1 MPVKS
6 HKVQREARH
15 SPKQRNFARD
25 SEGKTKVLSKK
36 KEACSEV
43 LSKDKK
49 ACSSSDFDR
58 QDAPK
63 DKKNMLE
70 Q

>member
-1 MPVKS
+1 MAPSVPVKS
-6 HKVQREARH
+6 HKVQLEARH
-15 SPKQRNFARD
+15 SARQRDFKRD

-36 KEACSEV
+36 KEACAKV
-43 LSKDKK
+43 LS
-49 ACSSSDFDR
+49 
-58 QDAPK
+58 K

>member
-6 HKVQREARH
+6 HKVQLEARH
-15 SPKQRNFARD
+15 SSKHRDFERD
-25 SEGKTKVLSKK
+25 SEGKTKVLPKK
-36 KEACSEV
+36 KEACSKV

-49 ACSSSDFDR
+49 IMF
-58 QDAPK
+58 
-63 DKKNMLE
+63 E